1 MLGATC
7 CCAGNLD
14 HATSHPCTANSP
26 VNKVVIHR
34 SMQLNGKIALV
45 TGASRGIG
53 RAIAIGLAK
62 AGALVLCTST
72 KQGGCD
78 DTLLQ
83 ISAAGMSSSALMC
96 DISNAAQ
103 VEQLAKTVL
112 DQHGRLDILVNNAGI
127 TRDGLF
133 LRMSAEDYDAVLA
146 TNLRGPFLVC
156 KAFSRS
162 MAKARGG
169 RIINIGS
176 VVGLTG
182 NAGQAN
188 YAASKAGLIGL
199 TKSLAQE
206 FAGRGITANVI
217 APGFITT
224 DMTTAIPEGIQKTML
239 EMIPLARFG
248 KPEDVANAV
257 VFLSSDAAGYITGQ
271 TLVVDGGMTM

>member
-1 MLGATC
+1 
-7 CCAGNLD
+7 
-14 HATSHPCTANSP
+14 
-26 VNKVVIHR
+26 
-34 SMQLNGKIALV
+34 MQLTGKVALV

-53 RAIAIGLAK
+53 QAIAVALAK
-62 AGALVLCTST
+62 AGAEVLCTST
-72 KQGGCD
+72 KAGGCD
-78 DTLLQ
+78 ATVAQ
-83 ISAAGMSSSALMC
+83 IEALGQKGSAVVC
-96 DISNAAQ
+96 DVGDAAQ
-103 VEQLAKTVL
+103 VEALAKTVL
-112 DQHGRLDILVNNAGI
+112 EQKGKLDILVNNAGI

-133 LRMSAEDYDAVLA
+133 LRMSVEDYDAVLA

-156 KAFSRS
+156 KAFARA

-169 RIINIGS
+169 RILNISS

-188 YAASKAGLIGL
+188 YAASKAGIIGL

-224 DMTTAIPEGIQKTML
+224 DMTAAIPEDAQKAML
-239 EMIPLARFG
+239 AQIPLERFG
-248 KPEDVANAV
+248 KPEDIANAV